1 MRNTQQNK
9 LEDLDAKITDILE
22 TFERHDRI
30 LTLKERNKIATE
42 IQELLKIKKLSDL
55 ITSTKDQID
64 SCIIDWTIHQMKK
77 RAPENPQ
84 RLIAADD
91 IRASLNDLQLTIEGM
106 TSSAE
111 LKQIFQSIIR
121 PQLLKLLRTVT
132 TDRRKVDVD
141 RGCDPTSITAE
152 LEPHIADHGDADIST
167 IPNNKSG
174 HRKRIKERCVRPSAR
189 NGRRPASARMH

>member
-9 LEDLDAKITDILE
+9 LDDLDAKITDILE

-64 SCIIDWTIHQMKK
+64 SCIIDWTIHKMKK

-132 TDRRKVDVD
+132 T
-141 RGCDPTSITAE
+141 
-152 LEPHIADHGDADIST
+152 
-167 IPNNKSG
+167 
-174 HRKRIKERCVRPSAR
+174 
-189 NGRRPASARMH
+189 